1 MKSDININYIE
12 KYQKDVLKY
21 IKKYLS
27 GLQKDNINISKS
39 IFCYFGSWDET
50 PGFLKIK
57 DKIKSNKIKFF
68 LCVIKNIIGI
78 GFQSSYDIFF

>member
-27 GLQKDNINISKS
+27 GTKDNINISKAFS
-39 IFCYFGSWDET
+39 VILIGMRLI
-50 PGFLKIK
+50 LKIK

-68 LCVIKNIIGI
+68 LCVVKTL
-78 GFQSSYDIFF
+78 SE